1 MRNQLVTTPED
12 YECIKDLMGKDI
24 PAYRKAYSDRTA
36 WLMACLAE
44 LAYCRFNPIL
54 NKRQEKYLFEKV
66 ETLSKKMDKRI
77 LNDVITS
84 FSYDPAEELKS
95 LEESLASLNL
105 ELVKTYD
112 NEGTQAF
119 LAYGKDDNYL
129 FLSFRGTESTS
140 IKDIKSDAKANQ
152 TTCETSGDIHCGF
165 KEAFEKVHIL
175 IQQDLD
181 QERFSTSPLFITGH
195 SLGGALATVAA
206 KKLKHEGGIAS
217 CYTFGSP
224 RVGDDEWIKGIKT
237 SVYRVV
243 NAADCVTMLPPGSD
257 LMTGLNVF
265 IKRIPYIGKTVS
277 KTMMKLFGDYMHCG
291 DMRYLTNCP
300 SGQFAEVSLLFYVS
314 LFYRIKGFLYKQLPW
329 KSFLS
334 DHKMTVYRKKLE
346 VIAKRRNGLVP

>member
-1 MRNQLVTTPED
+1 MSNQLVTTPED
-12 YECIKDLMGKDI
+12 YESIKNLVGKEI

-54 NKRQEKYLFEKV
+54 NNRQEKYLFEKV
-66 ETLSKKMDKRI
+66 EMLSKKMDKRI
-77 LNDVITS
+77 LTDIIAS
-84 FSYDPAEELKS
+84 FSYDPDEEHKN

-105 ELVKTYD
+105 ELINTYD
-112 NEGTQAF
+112 EDGTQAF
-119 LAYGKDDNYL
+119 LAYGKGDNYL

-152 TTCETSGDIHCGF
+152 MACETSGEIHCGF
-165 KEAFEKVHIL
+165 NKAFRNVHIL

-181 QERFSTSPLFITGH
+181 DKRFSKSPLFITGH

-206 KKLKHEGGIAS
+206 KKLNHKGGIAS
-217 CYTFGSP
+217 CYTYGSP

-237 SVYRVV
+237 SVYRIV

-257 LMTGLNVF
+257 LMTFLNLV

-277 KTMMKLFGDYMHCG
+277 KTMMSLFGDYMHCG
-291 DMRYLTNCP
+291 DMRYLSNCP
-300 SGQFAEVSLLFYVS
+300 AGQYDKVSLLFFVS
-314 LFYRIKGFLYKQLPW
+314 FFYRMKGFLYKKLPW

-334 DHKMTVYRKKLE
+334 DHKISVYRKKLE
-346 VIAKRRNGLVP
+346 VIAKRRNNLSP

>member
-1 MRNQLVTTPED
+1 MSNQLVKTPED
-12 YECIKDLMGKDI
+12 YESIKGLIGKDI

-54 NKRQEKYLFEKV
+54 NKRQEKYLFNKV
-66 ETLSKKMDKRI
+66 ETLTKKMDKRI
-77 LNDVITS
+77 LSDIIES
-84 FSYDPAEELKS
+84 FSYDPDEELKS
-95 LEESLASLNL
+95 LEESLVSLSL

-112 NEGTQAF
+112 EDGTQAF
-119 LAYGKDDNYL
+119 LAYSKKDNYL
-129 FLSFRGTESTS
+129 FLSFRGTESKS

-152 TTCETSGDIHCGF
+152 TACETGGEIHCGF
-165 KEAFEKVHIL
+165 KEAFEKVHLL

-181 QERFSTSPLFITGH
+181 EEQFNTSPLFIAGH

-224 RVGDDEWIKGIKT
+224 RVGDDEWIKGVKT
-237 SVYRVV
+237 SVYRIV

-257 LMTGLNVF
+257 FMTGLNVL
-265 IKRIPYIGKTVS
+265 IKRIPYVGKALS
-277 KTMMKLFGDYMHCG
+277 KSMMRMFGDYMHCG

-300 SGQFAEVSLLFYVS
+300 AGQYGDVSLLFFVS
-314 LFYRIKGFLYKQLPW
+314 WFYRVKGFFYKQLPW

-334 DHKMTVYRKKLE
+334 DHTMTVYRKKLE
-346 VIAKRRNGLVP
+346 VVAKKRNGLVP